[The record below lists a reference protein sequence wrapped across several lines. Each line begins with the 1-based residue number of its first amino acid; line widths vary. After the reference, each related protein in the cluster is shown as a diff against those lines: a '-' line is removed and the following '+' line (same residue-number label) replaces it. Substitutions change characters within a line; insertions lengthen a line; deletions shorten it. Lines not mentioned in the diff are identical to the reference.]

1 MVETSKFANCNMQG
15 KNNQRKN
22 SSWYDL
28 NLKLCLGTLASGL
41 GSSNMSEL
49 FSFLGLPKAKTFHK
63 RLFPICEFRIGAS
76 LRKIACEAM
85 KEGRTLEVKEQLKV
99 DGREYNDWLNNEKE
113 QVKLTVSFD
122 MGWNKRSSGN
132 RYDSLSG
139 HAFYIGCLTQ
149 QIICAIVTAKQCRI
163 CSLNELKGIEPPE
176 HNCPRNY
183 LGSSKGMEPDAGL
196 TIYEELFY
204 DSHKKIALQYIVS
217 DDDSSMRALLKHS
230 TNHSKGK
237 LKAEIPE
244 PEWLAD
250 PSHRTKVV
258 AKPFFAL
265 ANAPKSQS
273 LCTKVDAIRVK
284 KCYGYMI
291 KNNCNKTIDEIKV
304 ASKAVIEHLFN
315 NHEYCDSRWCRPKKL
330 IETNKK
336 KEVSQS

>member
-1 MVETSKFANCNMQG
+1 VN
-15 KNNQRKN
+15 
-22 SSWYDL
+22 
-28 NLKLCLGTLASGL
+28 
-41 GSSNMSEL
+41 SEL
-49 FSFLGLPKAKTFHK
+49 VP
-63 RLFPICEFRIGAS
+63 
-76 LRKIACEAM
+76 
-85 KEGRTLEVKEQLKV
+85 V
-99 DGREYNDWLNNEKE
+99 
-113 QVKLTVSFD
+113 VSFD

-183 LGSSKGMEPDAGL
+183 LGSSKGMEPDAAL

-204 DSHKKIALQYIVS
+204 DSLKKIALQYIVS

-284 KCYGYMI
+284 KCYGYML

-315 NHEYCDSRWCRPKKL
+315 NHEYCDSRWCRL
-330 IETNKK
+330 CIIR
-336 KEVSQS
+336 